1 MRKFLPLVSLLEV
14 FKQHKEPPVQYE
26 VFHLTINPFWYY
38 VWWVLCMK
46 VYLSAN
52 FPNAFLYCHIL
63 SKVEMHLK
71 LVWLLCF
78 AGSIFSKLANSFCK
92 CNANH
97 YTATFYQ
104 RQHDP
109 GNLKIAMFDVVA
121 NHSIVISWDLLRGQ
135 APQKWPQYLICFHE
149 FRCFGLHNGLSGV
162 ASSCRRCI
170 APCDKFWPRDKEIQI
185 HLKQLKVFSLPNENS
200 VWGGEW
206 FHWKFGIFAIQTLMT
221 LVLSPLADQA
231 FQQLFLFI
239 F

>member
-1 MRKFLPLVSLLEV
+1 MANGQTGQWGNFCPWSVSLKFSNSIKNPQCNMEC
-14 FKQHKEPPVQYE
+14 
-26 VFHLTINPFWYY
+26 LTINPFWYN

-46 VYLSAN
+46 VYLLAN

-71 LVWLLCF
+71 LVWLLYF

-121 NHSIVISWDLLRGQ
+121 NHSIVISWDLLRGKAPKSDHNTLYVFMNFDALVYIMMICPVLQ
-135 APQKWPQYLICFHE
+135 ASVDAEQHCTLWHM
-149 FRCFGLHNGLSGV
+149 
-162 ASSCRRCI
+162 
-170 APCDKFWPRDKEIQI
+170 W
-185 HLKQLKVFSLPNENS
+185 HL
-200 VWGGEW
+200 W
-206 FHWKFGIFAIQTLMT
+206 
-221 LVLSPLADQA
+221 
-231 FQQLFLFI
+231 
-239 F
+239 

>member
-1 MRKFLPLVSLLEV
+1 MANGQTGQWGNFCPWSVSLKFSNSIKNPQCNMEC
-14 FKQHKEPPVQYE
+14 
-26 VFHLTINPFWYY
+26 LTINPFWYN

-46 VYLSAN
+46 VYLLAN

-109 GNLKIAMFDVVA
+109 GNLKNAMFDVVA

-135 APQKWPQYLICFHE
+135 APQKWPQYHMYVFMNFDALVYIIMICP
-149 FRCFGLHNGLSGV
+149 V
-162 ASSCRRCI
+162 
-170 APCDKFWPRDKEIQI
+170 
-185 HLKQLKVFSLPNENS
+185 
-200 VWGGEW
+200 
-206 FHWKFGIFAIQTLMT
+206 
-221 LVLSPLADQA
+221 
-231 FQQLFLFI
+231 
-239 F
+239 

>member
-1 MRKFLPLVSLLEV
+1 MEC
-14 FKQHKEPPVQYE
+14 
-26 VFHLTINPFWYY
+26 LTINPFWYD

-46 VYLSAN
+46 VYLLAN

-109 GNLKIAMFDVVA
+109 GNLKNAMFDVVA

-135 APQKWPQYLICFHE
+135 APKSDHNTLCVHE
-149 FRCFGLHNGLSGV
+149 LWCFGLHNDDLSGV
-162 ASSCRRCI
+162 ASSCRRW
-170 APCDKFWPRDKEIQI
+170 AAL
-185 HLKQLKVFSLPNENS
+185 HLVTHVTLVTLVTSGKKIKYISNTSRFSPNENS

>member
-121 NHSIVISWDLLRGQ
+121 NHSIVISWDLLRGKAPKSDHNTLYVFMNFDALVYIMVCPVLQ
-135 APQKWPQYLICFHE
+135 APVDAA
-149 FRCFGLHNGLSGV
+149 LHLVTHFDLG
-162 ASSCRRCI
+162 I
-170 APCDKFWPRDKEIQI
+170 KKFKYIWSTSR
-185 HLKQLKVFSLPNENS
+185 FSLCQMKTVLE
-200 VWGGEW
+200 GESGSIGSSESLQFRLW
-206 FHWKFGIFAIQTLMT
+206 WH
-221 LVLSPLADQA
+221 
-231 FQQLFLFI
+231 
-239 F
+239 